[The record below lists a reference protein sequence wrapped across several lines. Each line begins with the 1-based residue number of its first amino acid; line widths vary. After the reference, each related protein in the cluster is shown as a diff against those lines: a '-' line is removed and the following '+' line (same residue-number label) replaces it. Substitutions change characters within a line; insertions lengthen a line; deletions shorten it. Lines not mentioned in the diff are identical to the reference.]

1 MFTII
6 TGSRA
11 SSQPQTSVSSPGFD
25 KLKVKSVV
33 EMLINQHS
41 DSKEEVQRMQKM
53 LEETLMKNMYLQKD
67 MEHLSQEV
75 VRLSKL
81 AICTDS

>member
-1 MFTII
+1 MN
-6 TGSRA
+6 
-11 SSQPQTSVSSPGFD
+11 QPQSSGLSPGLD
-25 KLKVKSVV
+25 KLKVKKVV
-33 EMLINQHS
+33 EMLVNHHT

-67 MEHLSQEV
+67 LENLSLEV

-81 AICTDS
+81 TINPSD